1 MYPPYWVSSKE
12 GTFHFLSFR
21 FGDLI
26 VRVDAVYVHFFMQK
40 WGEERIFPHPN
51 IYYRTY
57 KSGRFSKKIKR
68 TLEKYDFSRVLV
80 FY

>member
-1 MYPPYWVSSKE
+1 M
-12 GTFHFLSFR
+12 FLSFR

-51 IYYRTY
+51 IYYRT
-57 KSGRFSKKIKR
+57 FFVASKKKKFLAVILLLR
-68 TLEKYDFSRVLV
+68 AGPSRRDQ
-80 FY
+80 YNAN

>member
-1 MYPPYWVSSKE
+1 
-12 GTFHFLSFR
+12 LSFR

-51 IYYRTY
+51 IYYRT
-57 KSGRFSKKIKR
+57 KIKAPVSVSFPM
-68 TLEKYDFSRVLV
+68 EGGCV
-80 FY
+80 FLWNFCGAKRLKAWKNRQFMV

>member
-1 MYPPYWVSSKE
+1 
-12 GTFHFLSFR
+12 FR

-51 IYYRTY
+51 IYYRTLFDVLG
-57 KSGRFSKKIKR
+57 KG
-68 TLEKYDFSRVLV
+68 SRVLIGLFPMDFSV
-80 FY
+80 FSFSYRQGIRQ